1 MNLSGVILPLTT
13 PFAGDA
19 VDTAAL
25 AANIARYERHGLA
38 GYLLLGSTGEAAL
51 LDEDEKLAL
60 LRAARAAIPR
70 EKVMLAGVGLES
82 TRATVRLA
90 RAAGEA
96 GADALL
102 VLTPFFFRG
111 RMSADALR
119 CHFEAVADAAPVPV
133 LLYNVP
139 VHTSLVIPP
148 AVVGELARHSNVA
161 GLKDSSGDLPWL
173 LDVLGR
179 VPAGFRVLCGSA
191 AAFVSELSAGAVG
204 GILAVGNALPEPLV
218 DLHRRHLAGDAASA
232 LALQKALI
240 GPVRT
245 IVNALGIAGIKA
257 VMDLRG
263 LRGGPPRPP
272 LQPLVAAELA
282 ELRAELDRLVAS
294 GVIPALAL

>member
-25 AANIARYERHGLA
+25 AANIARFERHGLA

-51 LDEDEKLAL
+51 LDEDEKLEV
-60 LRAARAAIPR
+60 LRAARAAIPPG
-70 EKVMLAGVGLES
+70 KLMLAGVGVES

-90 RAAGEA
+90 RAAAEA
-96 GADALL
+96 GAEALL
-102 VLTPFFFRG
+102 VLTPFFFRA

-119 CHFEAVADAAPVPV
+119 RHFETVADAAPVPV

-148 AVVGELARHSNVA
+148 AVVGDLARHPNVA

-191 AAFVSELSAGAVG
+191 AAFASELSAGAVG
-204 GILAVGNALPEPLV
+204 AILAVGNALPEPLV
-218 DLHRRHLAGDAASA
+218 ELHRRHLAGDAAGA
-232 LALQKALI
+232 LALQKAVI
-240 GPVRT
+240 GPIRA
-245 IVNALGIAGIKA
+245 IVNAFGIAGIKA

-263 LRGGPPRPP
+263 LRGGAPRPP
-272 LQPLVAAELA
+272 LPPLTDAELA
-282 ELRAELDRLVAS
+282 DLRAELDRVVQARLIRAVS
-294 GVIPALAL
+294 L

>member
-13 PFAGDA
+13 PFVGDA
-19 VDTAAL
+19 VDTAGL
-25 AANIARYERHGLA
+25 AANIARYEQHGLA
-38 GYLLLGSTGEAAL
+38 GYLLLGSTGEAVL
-51 LDEDEKLAL
+51 LDENEKLTV
-60 LRAARAAIPR
+60 LRTARAAIPR
-70 EKVMLAGVGLES
+70 DRAMLAGVGVES

-119 CHFEAVADAAPVPV
+119 RHFEAVADAAPVPV

-139 VHTSLVIPP
+139 MHTSLVIPP
-148 AVVGELARHSNVA
+148 AVVGELARHPNVA

-191 AAFVSELSAGAVG
+191 AAFASELSAGAVG
-204 GILAVGNALPEPLV
+204 GILALGDVLPEPLV
-218 DLHRRHLAGDAASA
+218 ELHRRHQAGDAAGA
-232 LALQKALI
+232 LALQKALV
-240 GPVRT
+240 GPTRT
-245 IVNALGIAGIKA
+245 FVNAFGIAGVKA
-257 VMDLRG
+257 AMDLRG
-263 LRGGPPRPP
+263 LRGGAPRPP
-272 LQPLVAAELA
+272 LQPLAPAEVA
-282 ELRAELDRLVAS
+282 ELRAELDRLAAGALVAATS
-294 GVIPALAL
+294 L

>member
-19 VDTAAL
+19 VDAAGL
-25 AANIARYERHGLA
+25 AANIARYERHGVA

-51 LDEDEKLAL
+51 LDENEKLEV
-60 LRAARAAIPR
+60 LRAARTAIPPG
-70 EKVMLAGVGLES
+70 KVMLAGVGLES

-90 RAAGEA
+90 RKAGEV

-119 CHFEAVADAAPVPV
+119 RHFEAVADAAPVPV

-139 VHTSLVIPP
+139 MHTSLVIPP
-148 AVVGELARHSNVA
+148 AVVGELARHPNVA

-191 AAFVSELSAGAVG
+191 AAFLSELSAGAVG
-204 GILAVGNALPEPLV
+204 GILALGDALPEPLV
-218 DLHRRHLAGDAASA
+218 ELHRRQLAGDAAGA

-240 GPVRT
+240 GPTRT
-245 IVNALGIAGIKA
+245 FVNAFGVAGVKA
-257 VMDLRG
+257 AMDLRG
-263 LRGGPPRPP
+263 LRGGAPRPP
-272 LQPLVAAELA
+272 LQPLAAAELD
-282 ELRAELDRLVAS
+282 ELRAELDRLVAAGLVKAAS
-294 GVIPALAL
+294 L

>member
-1 MNLSGVILPLTT
+1 VNLSGVILPLTT

-25 AANIARYERHGLA
+25 AANVARFERHGLA

-51 LDEDEKLAL
+51 LDEDEKLAV
-60 LRAARAAIPR
+60 LRAARVAIPR
-70 EKVMLAGVGLES
+70 DKVMLAGVGVES

-90 RAAGEA
+90 RKAGDA

-102 VLTPFFFRG
+102 VLTPFFFRA
-111 RMSADALR
+111 RMGADALR
-119 CHFEAVADAAPVPV
+119 RHFEAVADAAPVPL

-139 VHTSLVIPP
+139 GHTSLVIPP
-148 AVVGELARHSNVA
+148 AVVGDLARHSNVA

-173 LDVLGR
+173 LDVLAR

-191 AAFVSELSAGAVG
+191 AAFASELSAGAVG

-218 DLHRRHLAGDAASA
+218 ELHRRHLAGDAAGA

-240 GPVRT
+240 APIRA
-245 IVNALGIAGIKA
+245 IVNSFGIAGIKA
-257 VMDLRG
+257 AMDLRG
-263 LRGGPPRPP
+263 LHGGAPRPP
-272 LQPLVAAELA
+272 LQPLAAAELA
-282 ELRAELDRLVAS
+282 ELRAELDRLVAAEL
-294 GVIPALAL
+294 IAAPAL

>member
-13 PFAGDA
+13 PFAGDT
-19 VDTAAL
+19 VDTAGL

-51 LDEDEKLAL
+51 LDEDEKLEV
-60 LRAARAAIPR
+60 LRAARAAIPPG
-70 EKVMLAGVGLES
+70 KVMLAGIGLES

-90 RAAGEA
+90 HRAGEA

-119 CHFEAVADAAPVPV
+119 RHFETVADGAPVPV

-139 VHTSLVIPP
+139 MHTSLVIPP
-148 AVVGELARHSNVA
+148 AVVGELARHPNVA

-173 LDVLGR
+173 FDVLGR
-179 VPAGFRVLCGSA
+179 VPADFRVLCGSA
-191 AAFVSELSAGAVG
+191 AAFASQLQAGAVG
-204 GILAVGNALPEPLV
+204 GILALGDVLPEPLV
-218 DLHRRHLAGDAASA
+218 ELHRRHLAGDAAGV

-240 GPVRT
+240 GPTRV
-245 IVNALGIAGIKA
+245 IVNAFGIAGIKA
-257 VMDLRG
+257 AMGLRG
-263 LRGGPPRPP
+263 LRGGAPRLP
-272 LQPLVAAELA
+272 LQPLAAAEVD
-282 ELRAELDRLVAS
+282 ELRAELDRLVAA
-294 GVIPALAL
+294 GLIKAAAL